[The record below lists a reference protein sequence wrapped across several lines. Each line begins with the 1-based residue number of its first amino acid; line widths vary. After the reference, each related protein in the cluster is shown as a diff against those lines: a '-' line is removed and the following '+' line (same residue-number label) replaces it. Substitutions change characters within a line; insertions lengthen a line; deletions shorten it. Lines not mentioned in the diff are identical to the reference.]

1 MSRKKDKLA
10 KPSGNGNV
18 TRRDFL
24 RGAGVAVSGGLM
36 AGEAAHAKPSPAGAA
51 PILGPGKVPIAL
63 RINGKLQKLELEPR
77 VTLLDALR
85 NHLDLTGAKKV
96 CDRATC
102 GACTVILDGNPV
114 YACGVLAIEAQGRSI
129 QTIESLSVGGRL
141 HPVSAAF
148 VEHDA
153 QQCGFCTPGFVMAV
167 KAFLD
172 KNPNPTMQSVEKGL
186 GGNLCRCGT
195 YVGIRKAR
203 TPGCKNRERGQGQCL
218 AANMT
223 GRLQASANISES
235 ALAASTGRTR
245 QAAARSIPMT

>member
-10 KPSGNGNV
+10 KPPGAGAVS
-18 TRRDFL
+18 RRDFL
-24 RGAGVAVSGGLM
+24 RGAGVAVSGGLI
-36 AGEAAHAKPSPAGAA
+36 ATETAQAAPAAA
-51 PILGPGKVPIAL
+51 TPILGPGKVPVTL

-102 GACTVILDGNPV
+102 GACTVILDGDPV
-114 YACGVLAIEAQGRSI
+114 YACSVLAIEAQGRSI
-129 QTIESLSVGGRL
+129 RTIESLAVGGRL

-195 YVGIRKAR
+195 YVGIRKAALDAA
-203 TPGCKNRERGQGQCL
+203 KSVRGGR
-218 AANMT
+218 AN
-223 GRLQASANISES
+223 A
-235 ALAASTGRTR
+235 
-245 QAAARSIPMT
+245 